1 MSIRKVPVT
10 IRNGGTSSDWISAES
25 ISDNG
30 TLAIVGIA
38 TPGTVDAV
46 ALSIDFSLDGATA
59 LPITDSAG
67 AAVTITQ
74 AANKYI
80 TLAPA
85 SYPVIPGFFRLTAA
99 GAVAADR
106 NYKVVCR
113 DIV

>member
-10 IRNGGTSSDWISAES
+10 IRSGGTSSDWISADS
-25 ISDNG
+25 VSDNG
-30 TLAIVGIA
+30 TAAIVGIA

-46 ALSIDFSLDGATA
+46 ALSIDFSLNQTTA

-85 SYPVIPGFFRLTAA
+85 SYPVIPAYFRLTAA
-99 GAVAADR
+99 SAVAADR
-106 NYKVVCR
+106 NYTVILR